1 MSNLPIE
8 LNATEQQAAWDAAE
22 LETLR
27 YGARMTFRQRLE
39 WIEETLTLAKRF
51 SGAASGWRLNREGNP
66 VPVERKTRWPI
77 AAAAVAKKQPPY
89 SPADFGTSAKP
100 SASSQV

>member
-66 VPVERKTRWPI
+66 VPVESKTRLPI
-77 AAAAVAKKQPPY
+77 AAPVAEESAPY
-89 SPADFGTSAKP
+89 HVKP
-100 SASSQV
+100 SASSQA

>member
-66 VPVERKTRWPI
+66 VPVERKTRLPI
-77 AAAAVAKKQPPY
+77 AAIVAEEPAPY
-89 SPADFGTSAKP
+89 HAKP
-100 SASSQV
+100 PANL

>member
-66 VPVERKTRWPI
+66 VPVERKTRLPL
-77 AAAAVAKKQPPY
+77 AAAKKQPPY
-89 SPADFGTSAKP
+89 SPADFGRSAKP
-100 SASSQV
+100 SANSSM